1 MTKWLILAVLL
12 FLPAI
17 ASAATIGNVQACLA
31 VGPAHV
37 VPVRETAP
45 GIGVVPID
53 VVPVTDNC
61 VPVRVAAPGERA
73 VPVVVISG
81 SLSGDPVVLLETG
94 DDLLLETGSKALL
107 EG

>member
-12 FLPAI
+12 FVPAV
-17 ASAATIGNVQACLA
+17 ASAATIGNVQACLQ

-53 VVPVTDNC
+53 VVPISDNC
-61 VPVRVAAPGERA
+61 VPIRVAAPGERA
-73 VPVVVISG
+73 VPVRVM
-81 SLSGDPVVLLETG
+81 SGDIDGVNNVLLETG
-94 DDLLLETGSKALL
+94 DSVLLEDGGLMVL